1 MKAHSRLN
9 QLKFTINVLSN
20 LTTRTNFTQLSGITL
35 TVRNNANFKSVTLSN
50 LQKSK
55 TRTFKIWTKSKL
67 NKKETSLMSS
77 VTKKLKRITVNQA
90 EKSCRKPTRPN
101 VCQKTN
107 TWNTS
112 TFRSLCSLLNKNNS
126 LNSIISSVNGVITK
140 KVEFTL

>member
-35 TVRNNANFKSVTLSN
+35 IVRNNANFKYVIPLN

-77 VTKKLKRITVNQA
+77 VTKKLKKITVNQA
-90 EKSCRKPTRPN
+90 EKLCKKPTRPN

-107 TWNTS
+107 T
-112 TFRSLCSLLNKNNS
+112 
-126 LNSIISSVNGVITK
+126 
-140 KVEFTL
+140 